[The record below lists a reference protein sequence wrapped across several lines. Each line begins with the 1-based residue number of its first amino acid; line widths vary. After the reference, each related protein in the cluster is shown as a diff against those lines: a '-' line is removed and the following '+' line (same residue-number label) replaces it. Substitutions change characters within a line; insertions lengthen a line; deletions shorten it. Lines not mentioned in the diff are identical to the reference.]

1 MMQGVLCA
9 ILGLTVL
16 LAWWVGH
23 TRGRALA
30 VTLDGPAGYP
40 AAHPMLSIRFPKGW
54 AVVTHGR
61 SSPWSAV
68 AQEQGQSEE
77 SAPRVISVSQRRL
90 SGEDL
95 TITSDEFANNE
106 LTGRE
111 RPSPRGRIDFLGA
124 PGVIIEVPA
133 QLEQDDDGTVR
144 RIDAELYAF
153 TVNPTSRIAVAVKL
167 SGPSAFAPGD
177 YDLLRSVA
185 QSLKPISSATRPAL
199 PSDGGGRSRQ

>member
-30 VTLDGPAGYP
+30 VTLGDPAGYP

-54 AVVTHGR
+54 TVVTHGR

-68 AQEQGQSEE
+68 GQEQGQSEE
-77 SAPRVISVSQRRL
+77 SAPRIIIVSESRL

-95 TITSDEFANNE
+95 AMTSDEFASNE
-106 LTGRE
+106 LAGRE
-111 RPSPRGRIDFLGA
+111 RAAPQGRLDFLGGS
-124 PGVIIEVPA
+124 GVIIEVPA
-133 QLEQDDDGTVR
+133 QLQQDDDGTVR
-144 RIDAELYAF
+144 RIDAGLYAF
-153 TVNPTSRIAVAVKL
+153 TVNPKSRIAVAVKL

-185 QSLKPISSATRPAL
+185 QSLKPISSATRPA
-199 PSDGGGRSRQ
+199 DGE

>member
-23 TRGRALA
+23 TRGRTLA
-30 VTLDGPAGYP
+30 VTLGEPAGYP
-40 AAHPMLSIRFPKGW
+40 AAHPMLSVRFPKGW
-54 AVVTHGR
+54 TVVTHGR

-77 SAPRVISVSQRRL
+77 SAPRILIVSESRL

-95 TITSDEFANNE
+95 TMTSDEFANNE
-106 LTGRE
+106 LAGRDHPPGS
-111 RPSPRGRIDFLGA
+111 RLDFLGGS
-124 PGVIIEVPA
+124 GVIIEVPA
-133 QLEQDDDGTVR
+133 QLQQDEDGMVR
-144 RIDAELYAF
+144 RIDAGLYAF
-153 TVNPTSRIAVAVKL
+153 TVNPKSRIAVAVQL

-185 QSLKPISSATRPAL
+185 QSLKPISSATRPA
-199 PSDGGGRSRQ
+199 DAE